1 MSRHEDL
8 SAPRQNRRFG
18 VHYDREA
25 FGEFS
30 ELIARALGTAR
41 FLIFQSIVCIVWL
54 GWNITMPDGWR
65 FDPNP
70 FGVLTLALS
79 LQAAY
84 AAPLILLAQ
93 NRQEDRDRQ
102 QLELDRA
109 VAARTQSETE
119 YLARE
124 LADEFTGRHHH
135 HIMCDVCGE
144 VRDIDIPETLEH
156 QLDSTLAALARQSGY
171 LITHHRVDL
180 VGRCRKCQ

>member
-1 MSRHEDL
+1 MTRPQDL
-8 SAPRQNRRFG
+8 STPRQNRRFSIY
-18 VHYDREA
+18 YDREA

-41 FLIFQSIVCIVWL
+41 YLIFQTFVCIVWL
-54 GWNITMPDGWR
+54 AWNIGMPEEWR

-102 QLELDRA
+102 QSEEDRA
-109 VAARTQSETE
+109 LAARTQAETE
-119 YLARE
+119 YLTRE
-124 LADEFTGRHHH
+124 LAGMR
-135 HIMCDVCGE
+135 M
-144 VRDIDIPETLEH
+144 
-156 QLDSTLAALARQSGY
+156 ALADVV
-171 LITHHRVDL
+171 TMEDL
-180 VGRCRKCQ
+180 REHLDRLTVAVEKVAEKLDQ